1 MSRKMR
7 DLSEL
12 GKNRQIEITVL
23 RLREAVRSAG
33 GQKVVAA
40 RTDIPLSTFSGYL
53 AGREMKISVASK
65 IAKVCGV
72 SLEWLAGEN
81 VERTESDQARNA
93 WPKQP
98 DVLHASACHGL
109 TAIPGYD
116 VELSAGHGISPSYAD
131 ESISFQISSSL
142 LPEHLK
148 TRAHRLV
155 GFTVRGDSM
164 EPVIFSGDNV
174 VVDLMDKDIFT
185 GGVYALRVGDQLLV
199 KRLALRANGNLS
211 VMSDNPRY
219 PTDEI
224 NAEEARQMILD
235 GGSPIG
241 IIGRVVWRGGGLF
254 TE

>member
-1 MSRKMR
+1 
-7 DLSEL
+7 
-12 GKNRQIEITVL
+12 
-23 RLREAVRSAG
+23 
-33 GQKVVAA
+33 
-40 RTDIPLSTFSGYL
+40 
-53 AGREMKISVASK
+53 
-65 IAKVCGV
+65 
-72 SLEWLAGEN
+72 
-81 VERTESDQARNA
+81 
-93 WPKQP
+93 
-98 DVLHASACHGL
+98 
-109 TAIPGYD
+109 
-116 VELSAGHGISPSYAD
+116 
-131 ESISFQISSSL
+131 
-142 LPEHLK
+142 
-148 TRAHRLV
+148 
-155 GFTVRGDSM
+155 M